1 MSVGKS
7 INRVDA
13 VDKVTG
19 RANYTDDLMYRRAGG
34 KGAAVNNSK
43 RKSFIN

>member
-1 MSVGKS
+1 MGVGKS

-19 RANYTDDLMYRRAGG
+19 RANYTDYLCTDNTLVAR
-34 KGAAVNNSK
+34 
-43 RKSFIN
+43 I